1 MTLISTVSWVLIL
14 VTVATDWPGLRRRC
28 PPLSGQ
34 RGRPGRCRDSAA
46 PEPPAHCKFCSQ
58 NLQEEISN
66 KRQKSHSAS
75 QAAFSR
81 CRLSCL
87 CRSCRSRCA
96 WWCPS
101 PPSGSPRWPETWSLH
116 RATPCQ
122 SYTPFLWKKNK
133 NKYLVF
139 LMLKIYF
146 YNSDLW
152 ESCCKNSIS
161 LLLSANAK
169 GWWGHQRASNTNSRQ
184 TKLPQPSNFLMMQ
197 PGRTKKTRSNMPTR
211 QQHVFSRSRLTAGH
225 FGIGVLLQVSVQ
237 DGIAD
242 LVADLVCGE
251 ATDGEAGDF
260 NAWRVKDVTFVFLKR
275 EKWHVIQQSLRAAK
289 QENVVVFHPPPD
301 PPLFLFQWW
310 ETDKWSQNS
319 CPKYFNQWFFLFI
332 WNHLQLVTLFI
343 ISPSRYCLTLLPCF
357 LIIDWAPGTLK
368 GGMFVTG
375 RSPREVGWG
384 EGGGTEG
391 RVHFDFYH
399 SLCFGT
405 AQ

>member
-1 MTLISTVSWVLIL
+1 MLIL
-14 VTVATDWPGLRRRC
+14 VTVTQSLRQQAPRPVATDWPGLRRQC

-75 QAAFSR
+75 QAVLSR

-122 SYTPFLWKKNK
+122 SYTPFLWKKK
-133 NKYLVF
+133 QKQKYLVF

-152 ESCCKNSIS
+152 KSCCKNSIS

-184 TKLPQPSNFLMMQ
+184 TKLPLVRCTQPSNFLMMQ
-197 PGRTKKTRSNMPTR
+197 PGRTKN
-211 QQHVFSRSRLTAGH
+211 Q
-225 FGIGVLLQVSVQ
+225 
-237 DGIAD
+237 
-242 LVADLVCGE
+242 E
-251 ATDGEAGDF
+251 ATWQHDNNMFSAEVDSPQATLALGSCFRWASRT
-260 NAWRVKDVTFVFLKR
+260 A
-275 EKWHVIQQSLRAAK
+275 SLI
-289 QENVVVFHPPPD
+289 
-301 PPLFLFQWW
+301 
-310 ETDKWSQNS
+310 WSQILS
-319 CPKYFNQWFFLFI
+319 VEKQQMVRRGI
-332 WNHLQLVTLFI
+332 
-343 ISPSRYCLTLLPCF
+343 
-357 LIIDWAPGTLK
+357 
-368 GGMFVTG
+368 
-375 RSPREVGWG
+375 
-384 EGGGTEG
+384 
-391 RVHFDFYH
+391 
-399 SLCFGT
+399 
-405 AQ
+405 